1 MSVFALGLNHQTAP
15 VDLRGRFAFPLE
27 QLSPALKALVE
38 QIARPNASGLVV
50 GAPEVALLSTC
61 NRTELYV
68 AAPEHNASLVRPV
81 ADWLA
86 AHGGVTGAQLLDHSY
101 VLENREAAR
110 HVFRVASGLDS
121 MVLGEAQILGQMKQA
136 VREADQAG
144 TLGTTLHQLF
154 QDRKSTRLNSSH
166 LPTSRMPSSA

>member
-15 VDLRGRFAFPLE
+15 IDLRGRFAFPLE
-27 QLSPALKALVE
+27 QLSPALKALVG
-38 QIARPNASGLVV
+38 QFGQATAGGVV
-50 GAPEVALLSTC
+50 VAPEVALLSTC

-86 AHGGVTGAQLLDHSY
+86 AHGGVSGAQLLDHSY

-121 MVLGEAQILGQMKQA
+121 MVLGLSLI
-136 VREADQAG
+136 
-144 TLGTTLHQLF
+144 HI
-154 QDRKSTRLNSSH
+154 
-166 LPTSRMPSSA
+166 

>member
-27 QLSPALKALVE
+27 QLSPALKALVG
-38 QIARPNASGLVV
+38 QFGRPGAGGLVV

-68 AAPEHNASLVRPV
+68 AAPEHNAALVRPV

-86 AHGGVTGAQLLDHSY
+86 AHGGVTGAQLLDHS
-101 VLENREAAR
+101 
-110 HVFRVASGLDS
+110 
-121 MVLGEAQILGQMKQA
+121 
-136 VREADQAG
+136 
-144 TLGTTLHQLF
+144 
-154 QDRKSTRLNSSH
+154 
-166 LPTSRMPSSA
+166 

>member
-15 VDLRGRFAFPLE
+15 IDLRGRFAFPLE
-27 QLSPALKALVE
+27 QLSPALKALAA
-38 QIARPNASGLVV
+38 QFGRTTPA
-50 GAPEVALLSTC
+50 VALLSTC

-68 AAPEHNASLVRPV
+68 AAAPEQRDSLVRPA

-86 AHGGVTGAQLLDHSY
+86 AQGGVSGAQLLDHSY

-121 MVLGEAQILGQMKQA
+121 MVLGEPQILGQMKQA
-136 VREADQAG
+136 VRDA
-144 TLGTTLHQLF
+144 
-154 QDRKSTRLNSSH
+154 R
-166 LPTSRMPSSA
+166 